1 LAFEILERVESAGA
15 FASVLLER
23 RSSCLAD
30 GREAGLAR
38 ELVLGVLRQRAALDH
53 AIGFVAGRDLRTIE
67 APVRVAL
74 RIGAY
79 QVLFL
84 DRVPA
89 FAAVDS
95 TVALVK
101 AGGRRRAAGFVNA
114 VLRGIARQGGQLLPP
129 EPAEGDVAAAALRHS
144 HPVWWVERLV
154 ARLGWTEALALLAA
168 DNRPA
173 PTVIRVNGR
182 VCDVDRLAAELGAEG
197 LSTERCGLVPE
208 ALRVRGGAPQTTRA
222 FAEGR
227 FWIQDEASQLV
238 PLLFGAGAVAV
249 ADVCAAPGG
258 KTMVLSD
265 RFPQA
270 RRVAC
275 DRHRGRAAAMKGSLA
290 RAGMNDVAVVV
301 ADLAACAPPF
311 APGSFDR
318 VLVDAP
324 CTGTGTLRRHPEIRW
339 RLRASDPSRL
349 AEVQLAI
356 LRSAST
362 LVAPGGQLVYSVC
375 SLEPEEGAG
384 VVAAFLGAE
393 RSFSTADVSANLPAA
408 ARALIDRDGFLAT
421 SPAGGRL
428 DGFVASLLVRR

>member
-1 LAFEILERVESAGA
+1 MAFEILERVESAGA

-23 RSSCLAD
+23 RSSRLAD

-38 ELVLGVLRQRAALDH
+38 ELVLGVLRQQAALDH
-53 AIGFVAGRDLRTIE
+53 AIGLVAGRDLRTIE

-79 QVLFL
+79 QILFL

-114 VLRGIARQGGQLLPP
+114 VLRGIARQGGRLLPP

-154 ARLGWTEALALLAA
+154 ARLGWAEALALLAA

-182 VCDVDRLAAELGAEG
+182 ACDVDRLSAELGAEG
-197 LSTERCGLVPE
+197 LATERCGLVPE
-208 ALRVRGGAPQTTRA
+208 ALRVRGAAQTTRA

-258 KTMVLSD
+258 KSMVLSD

-275 DRHRGRAAAMKGSLA
+275 DRHPGRAAAMKRSLA

-384 VVAAFLGAE
+384 VVEAFLGAE
-393 RSFSTADVSANLPAA
+393 RSFSTADASANLPAA
-408 ARALIDRDGFLAT
+408 ARALIDRDGFLTT
-421 SPAGGRL
+421 SPADGGL
-428 DGFVASLLVRR
+428 DGFVASLLVRH